1 MSKKII
7 RLTESQLKNV
17 IKRIIKEDEEEWVS
31 QAQDMEDE
39 SDFSK
44 MDLKQNKD
52 FQELVSFFEENPDI
66 AQEIKSAMEGNISE
80 AHKYYDYSG
89 TRGKEEITRKQYLK
103 RKLINY
109 GIWGTL
115 GAIVG
120 YTMGGMSGDDVLQ
133 AALLMAGSGGTL
145 GAELSGN
152 VGRERI
158 KEDIQKEDFYS
169 TLIKSGPKPGVGGE
183 YCFTK
188 QDVNSIFKAGGYKGL
203 EGFKNHY
210 KLHLVKKGQTFNQI
224 EDYEMAN
231 KLVDINRSK
240 RCGSGLRK
248 KELRAGD
255 VLLVSI
261 LPGM

>member
-31 QAQDMEDE
+31 QAQD
-39 SDFSK
+39 
-44 MDLKQNKD
+44 
-52 FQELVSFFEENPDI
+52 
-66 AQEIKSAMEGNISE
+66 
-80 AHKYYDYSG
+80 
-89 TRGKEEITRKQYLK
+89 
-103 RKLINY
+103 
-109 GIWGTL
+109 
-115 GAIVG
+115 
-120 YTMGGMSGDDVLQ
+120 
-133 AALLMAGSGGTL
+133 
-145 GAELSGN
+145 
-152 VGRERI
+152 
-158 KEDIQKEDFYS
+158 IQKEDFYS
-169 TLIKSGPKPGVGGE
+169 TLIKSGPKPAVGGE

-224 EDYEMAN
+224 EDYEMAS